1 MQCCKLYLHMKFQT
15 EKPLYLLRIC
25 TCTCTCLKAKLY
37 DSYSSTLLTGRWWA
51 NYMILILLLYSQ
63 GGGGQS
69 LFQFYSSPFFTV
81 NQGSFSCNYQA
92 VNCKQ
97 VFLYS
102 NSTVQTLKSTVS
114 ENSLMFLSWNHF
126 PTKTTKCSLNFKNP
140 LSTDLMTNL
149 EIHVGSF

>member
-1 MQCCKLYLHMKFQT
+1 MARKENGGKNTHFSRCVAPWL
-15 EKPLYLLRIC
+15 
-25 TCTCTCLKAKLY
+25 
-37 DSYSSTLLTGRWWA
+37 STYVDYIQQFWTFLTPW
-51 NYMILILLLYSQ
+51 LS
-63 GGGGQS
+63 
-69 LFQFYSSPFFTV
+69 TV

-149 EIHVGSF
+149 EIHVGSFWYSPNLLVHKIYDRDVINSQYL

>member
-1 MQCCKLYLHMKFQT
+1 MA
-15 EKPLYLLRIC
+15 EK
-25 TCTCTCLKAKLY
+25 
-37 DSYSSTLLTGRWWA
+37 STWGQRGVRQHPGEFTGGRGVV
-51 NYMILILLLYSQ
+51 Q
-63 GGGGQS
+63 GGGRGR
-69 LFQFYSSPFFTV
+69 YTV

>member
-1 MQCCKLYLHMKFQT
+1 MKWQNINMGKSIDDKLL
-15 EKPLYLLRIC
+15 
-25 TCTCTCLKAKLY
+25 
-37 DSYSSTLLTGRWWA
+37 A
-51 NYMILILLLYSQ
+51 NH
-63 GGGGQS
+63 
-69 LFQFYSSPFFTV
+69 TV